1 MLAIRDAVRTER
13 TPMSWAD
20 PVIAT
25 ALAVL
30 AERTA
35 TAARTFVTPPSRWNR
50 HDVWL
55 TRVNLRQFDRPRLRE
70 SLTYGRTLR

>member
-1 MLAIRDAVRTER
+1 
-13 TPMSWAD
+13 MSWAD

-35 TAARTFVTPPSRWNR
+35 TTARIFVAAPSTWNPR
-50 HDVWL
+50 DVWL
-55 TRVNLRQFDRPRLRE
+55 ARVAPPRASEPLRPAATPGFTPAR
-70 SLTYGRTLR
+70 